1 MTHYRFPNVRRE
13 NSTLSYTKLQRQ
25 ARLYGNFFHLFC
37 LYGNDCVAALNM
49 TKTLN
54 LLIWNGYDSTRSS
67 IF

>member
-13 NSTLSYTKLQRQ
+13 NSTLSYTKLQHQ

-37 LYGNDCVAALNM
+37 LYGNDCVAVLDM

-54 LLIWNGYDSTRSS
+54 LLIWNSYDSTRSS